1 MIAKQTVKINTTTK
15 SLLSPNWTMLL
26 LILIAV
32 SFYGLAAATPQPIIY
47 DTDHGPFIDDIFAL
61 GLLLNSRDLID
72 MKVILTTSEQPDLSA
87 ICVSAQLFKSE
98 VSGIPVAMGETL
110 PPYEERGGMCAVPGL
125 LKIDMEPECRE
136 VYETTEEAGVIE
148 DGVAYAAKLIEES
161 GRDDWWYILVG
172 GQTSLKRLIEEY
184 PEAASKIETLIIMA
198 GNWCSGFDPYPDVS
212 APTDETVRIHVA
224 QRMHVTFINFV
235 RLILTLFTFLPCS
248 LCFMGILL

>member
-1 MIAKQTVKINTTTK
+1 MLCVEKDIGLLGHHNELTISQSTTVKIATMTK
-15 SLLSPNWTMLL
+15 SLSSSNWTMLL
-26 LILIAV
+26 LLSFAV
-32 SFYGLAAATPQPIIY
+32 SFFVSAAAEPQPIIY

-98 VSGIPVAMGETL
+98 VDGIPVGMGETL
-110 PPYEERGGMCAVPGL
+110 PPYEDRGGVCAVPGL
-125 LKIDMEPECRE
+125 LGFGMEPECRE

-148 DGVAYAAKLIEES
+148 DGVAYAAGLIEES
-161 GRDDWWYILVG
+161 DRADWWYVLVG

-212 APTDETVRIHVA
+212 APTDETVRVHVIQNA
-224 QRMHVTFINFV
+224 
-235 RLILTLFTFLPCS
+235 
-248 LCFMGILL
+248 

>member
-1 MIAKQTVKINTTTK
+1 MTK
-15 SLLSPNWTMLL
+15 SLSSSMNCTMLL
-26 LILIAV
+26 LILITV
-32 SFYGLAAATPQPIIY
+32 SFYASAAATPQPIIY

-72 MKVILTTSEQPDLSA
+72 TKVILTTSEQPDLSA

-161 GRDDWWYILVG
+161 GRDDWWYVLVG

-224 QRMHVTFINFV
+224 QRMHLSFINFFGFS
-235 RLILTLFTFLPCS
+235 LIIYFHGHS
-248 LCFMGILL
+248 SV